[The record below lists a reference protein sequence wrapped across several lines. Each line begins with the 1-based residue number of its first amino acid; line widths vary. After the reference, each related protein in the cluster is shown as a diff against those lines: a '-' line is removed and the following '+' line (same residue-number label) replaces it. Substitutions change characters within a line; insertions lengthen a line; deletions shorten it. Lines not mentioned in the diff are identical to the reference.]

1 MPTTL
6 PPTINFTDP
15 TGLSK
20 LLVSQSVPA
29 SKPISLSLYPARY
42 WIANTF
48 FRWAIIS
55 QNGTARKIFE
65 STPRP
70 TRVGTIP
77 LPPMGRQIILTFPP
91 NYKERTGGGRPIRG
105 QLWPRT
111 R

>member
-15 TGLSK
+15 TGLSI
-20 LLVSQSVPA
+20 LLIPQNVVVSTTF
-29 SKPISLSLYPARY
+29 SLSVSAVRY
-42 WIANTF
+42 QTVHTF
-48 FRWAIIS
+48 FRWS
-55 QNGTARKIFE
+55 TLLQSGTTKKIFE

-70 TRVGTIP
+70 TRAGTIP

-91 NYKERTGGGRPIRG
+91 NYKERTGAGRPIKG